1 MKNLILINCFHLHG
15 SSIKFP
21 FLFLS
26 FVVFH
31 GPGLMYWWE
40 LMPGLNYVTDVT
52 YIIYHFQDN
61 FDSFKWAVSLREE
74 TVLPFGTSHSYS
86 SYTEQNNIA
95 SSFVTINI
103 MITNSRF
110 TEFVSCW
117 IYSCILCSTTHIL
130 DHSLYC
136 ESIKLCLNSFC
147 FSCYLQNQTLIY
159 SGSNYCTI
167 TAL

>member
-1 MKNLILINCFHLHG
+1 
-15 SSIKFP
+15 
-21 FLFLS
+21 
-26 FVVFH
+26 
-31 GPGLMYWWE
+31 MYWWE

-110 TEFVSCW
+110 TEFVSCQEPNGSCSCL

-136 ESIKLCLNSFC
+136 ESIKLCGLNSFC
-147 FSCYLQNQTLIY
+147 FSCYLQNQTLTY